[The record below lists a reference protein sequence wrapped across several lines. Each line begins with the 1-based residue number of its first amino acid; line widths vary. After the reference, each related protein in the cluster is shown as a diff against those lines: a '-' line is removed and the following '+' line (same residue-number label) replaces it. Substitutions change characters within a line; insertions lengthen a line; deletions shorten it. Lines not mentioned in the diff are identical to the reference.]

1 MAKLDQLLTLERML
15 ETYDNMEV
23 HDATLTSKQGFAVR
37 LLVDNIRGRISR
49 LLVSKTRL
57 SCRNVLVANFETM
70 TKDEHW
76 LKSRLALSI
85 RNLRIEI

>member
-37 LLVDNIRGRISR
+37 LLVD
-49 LLVSKTRL
+49 L
-57 SCRNVLVANFETM
+57 SLI
-70 TKDEHW
+70 H
-76 LKSRLALSI
+76 I
-85 RNLRIEI
+85 